1 MKTMPELHAS
11 AGHVRRK
18 SVPKAKLRFAYR
30 ADARPALPL
39 AASVRSRWRLL
50 RGKWHLAHRK

>member
-11 AGHVRRK
+11 AGHTRRK
-18 SVPKAKLRFAYR
+18 SAAKAKLKFAYR

-50 RGKWHLAHRK
+50 RGKWH